1 MAVNRYDTPA
11 QLQFINTYVPI
22 PFEQLYTL
30 GKEANA
36 RVDKALE
43 DFGKSMDKF
52 GDFRSRS
59 NKDMQTWYDE
69 TIGKQMPYIDQMAKN
84 PDLIKDRAF
93 RAQMQ
98 ASINN
103 VDRALLSKLKQN
115 AAQFDEY
122 KKMEQ
127 QLALAGKGNPL
138 WHNRDFSNYDST
150 IQPLFDETPIPYMD
164 INELSKPYMD
174 QLKPGYIKTEGVYD
188 YFGNT
193 KEDLNAVANAHL
205 TDMINTPQGQMH
217 LKMYMQANPNA
228 TTNDAIEWFRNAI
241 VDSNID
247 RTLRPKREM
256 NDMYKL
262 QLQAALTAAKKGKS
276 GKGGNSNSTPV
287 LFSTKVASTLYYDK
301 LGSKDDSQVDKARR
315 WFASNSSEHDRYVNN
330 KDINGKETT
339 RAVNAREYV
348 TNLFEPIG
356 GDSQFIN
363 AAELDASSSI
373 KGVDGKHIYSA
384 DGVIGMMTL
393 EQFMNAKMGITAENS
408 NWDETRI
415 KIEEDL
421 ISGNIPGVAIIPTDK
436 VLIENSFPGQESFT
450 QEYRLMIPTEYFE
463 ELMPD
468 TFEGFWGGDYK
479 GEDLLNDKKFRAFI
493 STLNGKIA
501 NGDGII
507 SNQPSVRMEKDGSFS
522 AGANTVYNKRY
533 VEIPVVKGVLTNE
546 QTRSRANTEEFK
558 YTNMGTSANRD
569 YREENE
575 DLIYAR

>member
-36 RVDKALE
+36 RVDKALD
-43 DFGKSMDKF
+43 DFSKSMDKF

-174 QLKPGYIKTEGVYD
+174 QLKPGYIKTEGGYD

-193 KEDLNAVANAHL
+193 EEDLNAVANAHL

-228 TTNDAIEWFRNAI
+228 TTKDAIEWFRGAI

-247 RTLRPKREM
+247 RTLRPNREM

-262 QLQAALTAAKKGKS
+262 QLQAALTTSKKGKS
-276 GKGGNSNSTPV
+276 GKGGDSNSTPV
-287 LFSTKVASTLYYDK
+287 LYATKLASSLYYDK
-301 LGSKDDSQVDKARR
+301 LDSKGGTQTEKAKK
-315 WFASNSSEHDRYVNN
+315 WFNPNSEEYDRYLNN

-339 RAVNAREYV
+339 RTANAKNYV
-348 TNLFEPIG
+348 TDLFESIG
-356 GDSQFIN
+356 ENSQFIN
-363 AAELDASSSI
+363 AAELDINSSV
-373 KGVDGKHIYSA
+373 KGVNGKHIYSA
-384 DGVIGMMTL
+384 DGMTGMMTL
-393 EQFMNAKMGITAENS
+393 EQFMNAKMGINTEASDWN
-408 NWDETRI
+408 ETRR

-421 ISGNIPGVAIIPTDK
+421 ISGNIPGAAIIPTDK
-436 VLIENSFPGQESFT
+436 VFLENPFPGQESFT

-463 ELMPD
+463 KLMPD

-479 GEDLLNDKKFRAFI
+479 GEDLLKDEKFKAFI
-493 STLNGKIA
+493 STLNGKVA
-501 NGDGII
+501 NDDGII
-507 SNQPSVRMEKDGSFS
+507 SNQPSVRIEKDGSFS
-522 AGANTVYNKRY
+522 TGANAVYNKRY
-533 VEIPVVKGVLTNE
+533 VEIPVVKGVLNNE
-546 QTRSRANTEEFK
+546 QTRSRANTEEFQ
-558 YTNMGTSANRD
+558 YSNMGTSANRD

-575 DLIYAR
+575 YLIYAR